1 MIQRNFFQNDL
12 ITINIATKKDFFY
25 LDIYDYPNTNCIDRR
40 LLGLKRI
47 SSNMQFTQEVIRIRL
62 RQDRGITVR
71 GWDDTGI
78 AQDPDGLLIFR
89 MLQND
94 CSVIEHY
101 RDILEM
107 YFDLSCGGFFFRAW
121 IER

>member
-1 MIQRNFFQNDL
+1 
-12 ITINIATKKDFFY
+12 
-25 LDIYDYPNTNCIDRR
+25 
-40 LLGLKRI
+40 
-47 SSNMQFTQEVIRIRL
+47 MQFTQEVIRIRL
-62 RQDRGITVR
+62 WQDRGITVR

-101 RDILEM
+101 RDILKM
-107 YFDLSCGGFFFRAW
+107 YFDLSWVFFFRAW